1 MRHFLIAAIALTTGT
16 VASGQTAPAPV
27 PVPTELDVKELSII
41 FDRVDAD
48 RNGRMTKT
56 ELSAYGASRNLGVLV
71 KPQGWRDMDA
81 NGNGTLTKSEFI
93 QGMVSARAA
102 MRARQAK

>member
-1 MRHFLIAAIALTTGT
+1 MRHLLMTAVTLAICTQ
-16 VASGQTAPAPV
+16 ASAQAVPT
-27 PVPTELDVKELSII
+27 PVPTPLDVKELSMI

-48 RNGRMTKT
+48 RNGKMTKT
-56 ELSAYGASRNLGVLV
+56 ELSAFGASRNLGVLV
-71 KPQGWRDMDA
+71 RPKGWRDMDA